1 MYIQDNSR
9 PVIWLVM
16 AQQMGQLL
24 FNTSFGINFILYC
37 TSGQNFRREMVRMC
51 TKRTSS
57 TGRGGTLMQMA
68 NHGKQCGRHLTTQFH
83 NIDI

>member
-1 MYIQDNSR
+1 MYVQDNSK
-9 PVIWLVM
+9 PVVWLVT

-24 FNTSFGINFILYC
+24 FNTSFGINFFLYC

-57 TGRGGTLMQMA
+57 TGSGGTLMQMA
-68 NHGKQCGRHLTTQFH
+68 SHGKQCGRAL
-83 NIDI
+83 NYSIL